1 MFSLSRKMG
10 LKPLKM
16 KECGVITLSSWLEIL
31 GSRFKEKT
39 KSHGTLSD
47 TQKL

>member
-1 MFSLSRKMG
+1 MFSLSRKIG

-16 KECGVITLSSWLEIL
+16 KEYSVVTLSSWLEIIR
-31 GSRFKEKT
+31 SRFKEKT
-39 KSHGTLSD
+39 KLHGTLSD